1 MSFATTFISG
11 AGYNLLL
18 ALIAFVLFHVAV
30 RFTNNRNGYTLDK
43 LIQDCR
49 NDKNYMALSVLFG
62 MYAIAAALLFGSVIS

>member
-30 RFTNNRNGYTLDK
+30 RFINNRNGYTLDK
-43 LIQDCR
+43 LIQD
-49 NDKNYMALSVLFG
+49 NHFQAVS
-62 MYAIAAALLFGSVIS
+62 